1 MAKYLVCYDLSEEKK
16 RGKLRKRLKN
26 EGYHLQWSVF
36 EVEAESAEK
45 LKDFLKQTVEVSKF
59 ESLMVFKIKKLVA
72 KIGTDWEIPEYRI

>member
-1 MAKYLVCYDLSEEKK
+1 
-16 RGKLRKRLKN
+16 
-26 EGYHLQWSVF
+26 
-36 EVEAESAEK
+36 VEAESVEK